1 MKEKLGSC
9 CEKEREL
16 ILRSQK
22 TFVAISILNRVPEF
36 ENELWSQVATGSNT
50 GVIWANT
57 LNILE
62 LRFSPESSK
71 MMLPS

>member
-1 MKEKLGSC
+1 M
-9 CEKEREL
+9 
-16 ILRSQK
+16 LRKGEGTDTQEPENIRG
-22 TFVAISILNRVPEF
+22 ISILNRVPEF

-57 LNILE
+57 LSTLE